1 MTMPTPAEIRDQ
13 INRFISCLVETG
25 LSNDENFAFL
35 RQRID
40 GFVEIA
46 FSGSEQVA
54 VALKDR
60 AYDQVHRKLLEAGAY
75 NARLL
80 DGALIQMSYEFSSGV
95 LRRHRLAFFPAP
107 QLEDFQNNPEIYLD
121 DEVYADVTAKSIV
134 PFPVRFD
141 YDTRTIHD
149 RTLDHPKSHL
159 TLGQYRDCRIPV
171 TSPMTPFWF
180 LDFVLRNFYH
190 TAFGRYADSLPSE
203 DRSFP
208 ESIRPAERSIVHMV
222 IPA

>member
-1 MTMPTPAEIRDQ
+1 MTVPSPNDIKDQ
-13 INRFISCLVETG
+13 INRLIACLVETG

-35 RQRID
+35 RQRIS
-40 GFVEIA
+40 GFVEIT
-46 FSGSEQVA
+46 FSGAEQAPVA
-54 VALKDR
+54 MKDR
-60 AYDQVHRKLLEAGAY
+60 AYDQVHRHLLEAGAY
-75 NARLL
+75 NMRML
-80 DGALIQMSYEFSSGV
+80 DGALIQMIYEFSSGV

-107 QLEDFQNNPEIYLD
+107 QLEEFQNNPEVYLD
-121 DEVYADVTAKSIV
+121 DEVYADVIAKSIV

-141 YDTRTIHD
+141 YDIRAIHD
-149 RTLDHPKSHL
+149 RKLDHPKSHL
-159 TLGQYRDCRIPV
+159 TLGQYRNCRIPV

-208 ESIRPAERSIVHMV
+208 ESIRPAERSIVHLV